1 MLRLFLLMFLVLIPN
16 LSAQVQQVQPWLGVE
31 IDPAEQK
38 EGILVKRVITGAPA
52 ERAGFQGGDILT
64 GVDKEKIK
72 NRDGLLEILRN
83 KGVGTTVK
91 VHYIRQKKAAV
102 KDLKLEIVPDM
113 LDLAKANLLKKPALA
128 FELQDVASKKT
139 LTPADFKGKAYILE
153 FWATWCPACR
163 AAAPFI
169 NQWAKAHPHIPVIG
183 VSDESPET
191 IIAFAKREKLSYL
204 QTFDKEAKAQNA
216 YGMGAVPAFILVDKK
231 GDVVDLTVG
240 GGDYLEALLNKAAAL
255 K

>member
-1 MLRLFLLMFLVLIPN
+1 MLRLLFLMSLIFVPN

-38 EGILVKRVITGAPA
+38 EGILVKRVISGAPA
-52 ERAGFQGGDILT
+52 ERAGFQDGDVLIA
-64 GVDKEKIK
+64 VDKEKIK
-72 NRDGLLEILRN
+72 NRDGLLEVLRN

-91 VHYIRQKKAAV
+91 IHYLRQKKASV

-113 LDLAKANLLKKPALA
+113 LDLAKANLLKRPALA
-128 FELQDVASKKT
+128 FELQDVATKKL
-139 LTPADFKGKAYILE
+139 LTPADFQGKAYILE

-163 AAAPFI
+163 AAAPMI
-169 NQWAKAHPHIPVIG
+169 NQWSKAHPNIPVIG
-183 VSDESPET
+183 VSDESHET
-191 IIAFAKREKLSYL
+191 ILAFAKREKLSYR

-216 YGMGAVPAFILVDKK
+216 YGMGAVPAFILIDKK